1 MTPLV
6 PPPAPIAVDA
16 PIPLPDPN
24 APIQNTKTDVE
35 FETEQRRDLLRQ
47 EAILSGKRRFK
58 EIRTS
63 LGLDLYNYK
72 APNLTFL

>member
-24 APIQNTKTDVE
+24 APLQNTKTDME
-35 FETEQRRDLLRQ
+35 FEAE
-47 EAILSGKRRFK
+47 
-58 EIRTS
+58 
-63 LGLDLYNYK
+63 
-72 APNLTFL
+72 